1 MGKVRKMVSQAEMGR
16 YRFHILSP
24 KLLSRAVFCAW
35 GSHGPQIT
43 LRLLLLVPWLSCSE
57 LWGRWGL
64 CRCRVRSSGVAGHS

>member
-1 MGKVRKMVSQAEMGR
+1 MGKVRKMVSQAEIGR

-24 KLLSRAVFCAW
+24 KLLSCAVFCAW

-43 LRLLLLVPWLSCSE
+43 LRLLLLVPQSCTE

-64 CRCRVRSSGVAGHS
+64 CRVSG